1 MSDTA
6 TLIKSP
12 QLWEVIGPITIL
24 LNGHVVTVSNIYG
37 YTQT

>member
-6 TLIKSP
+6 TLVKSP
-12 QLWEVIGPITIL
+12 QLWEVMGPITIL
-24 LNGHVVTVSNIYG
+24 LNGHVVIASNIHV